1 MVMAGK
7 SQKTWQ
13 ERFGAWAH
21 EKGASA
27 NRIVVPEAR
36 LSAVALM
43 RVLAQHPTGA
53 VLVATADAAEA
64 EALANSLEGFR
75 ELLGDGR
82 PVIPVPEVA
91 PGRRQWMPENE
102 ASRCAALQ
110 EAVAGTNAIYLA
122 SAGTL
127 LSQTLSPKGFAKR
140 TFSLKKGEKISL
152 QELSKRL
159 VELDYDHEFE
169 VNAPGEFATRG
180 GIVDIFSPL
189 YADPVRM
196 EFWGDEIDSMRF
208 FSAETQCSTEPLEE
222 FRVIPRGTAVL
233 NSEPVETTQVMEY
246 FPSEVPMVLCMPGA
260 IEQHLVDY
268 WDEAQADAWRKALL
282 TRKELIAVELPPLLS
297 GATQD
302 PDMLNVAVLG
312 EELNAGLPD
321 EEGEGMAVWH
331 WQQLKSELLRWNA
344 AGYELVACC
353 AGEGEIER
361 FQEMLAGDAQTA
373 KLPVKLEHRTLT
385 VGVLFPSQKLALLS
399 DQELFG
405 RKVVRRRRRHIDYH
419 YEHASPDEV
428 LELEEGELAVHVNY
442 GICRYHGI
450 CLKEIGG
457 ERLEALELE
466 FAEGSRIYVPLD
478 QSFLVSRYVG
488 GTKREPSLS
497 RLGSGHWGSTLEK
510 AENAAWDLAAGLIRL
525 EAVRNASPGFQF
537 QPAVDWERAFA
548 SSFPFALTK
557 DQEEALEACYQD
569 MAAEK
574 PMDRLLCGDVGYGKT
589 EVALRAAFRAVMN
602 NKQVAVLVPTTV
614 LAEQHYQT
622 FTSRLAEFPVRVEVL
637 SRFRTAAEQHAI
649 LSRLAGGELDIVVGT
664 HRLVSS
670 DVRFANLGLVI
681 IDEEQR
687 FGVRH
692 KQKLK
697 ELRASVDVLTMT
709 ATPIPRT
716 LYLSLS
722 GLRNLSTIM
731 TAPANRLP
739 VNTIVANY
747 DEVLITEAITR
758 ELERGGQVFFLHNRV
773 HSIRKVEE
781 YLQQLVPQAR
791 IAVAHGRME
800 ADELEEV
807 MTDFVK
813 GKSDVLLC
821 TTIIESGIDIP
832 NANTIIIDHAERF
845 GLSELYQLRGRVGR
859 YFRQAYAYML
869 LPPMGIL
876 PRNAQERM
884 AAIKRFTHLGA
895 GFRLAMK
902 DMEIRGAGNLLGTE
916 QSGHIAAVG
925 FDLYCDLLKA
935 AVGRLQ
941 NQPVATRQAVP
952 VELDMVCNSLTPVKG
967 KLQATIPPEYI
978 DDETARVG
986 IYKHLNG
993 LTTPEQVENFGK
1005 ELADRFGA
1013 LPEAVKNL
1021 LSVHRIQT
1029 LARSRRLVRVSVAN
1043 GRVVIETQKGLFRR
1057 AGTVPTLFSRDPKH
1071 QLQEIEE
1078 LVKLAK

>member
-1 MVMAGK
+1 MK
-7 SQKTWQ
+7 NKDWQ
-13 ERFGAWAH
+13 TRFQAWAR
-21 EKGASA
+21 ERMATA
-27 NRIVVPEAR
+27 NRIVVPEPR
-36 LSAVALM
+36 LQALALT
-43 RVLAQHPTGA
+43 RVLAQHPKGA
-53 VLVATADAAEA
+53 VLAVTSDAAELD
-64 EALANSLEGFR
+64 ALANGLEGFR
-75 ELLGDGR
+75 DILGDAR

-102 ASRCAALQ
+102 ASHCAALQ
-110 EAVAGTNAIYLA
+110 EALAGTEAIYLA

-127 LSQTLSPKGFAKR
+127 LSKTLSPKGFAKR
-140 TFSLKKGEKISL
+140 TFSLKKGQQVAIA
-152 QELSKRL
+152 ELSKRL

-169 VNAPGEFATRG
+169 VNVPGEFAVRG
-180 GIVDIFSPL
+180 GIMDIFSPL
-189 YADPVRM
+189 YSDPVRL
-196 EFWGDEIDSMRF
+196 EFWGDEIDSLRF
-208 FSAETQCSTEPLEE
+208 FSAQTQCSTESLEE

-233 NSEPVETTQVMEY
+233 NSEPLETTQVAAF
-246 FPSEVPMVLCMPGA
+246 FPHEIPMVICRPEI
-260 IEQHLVDY
+260 IERHLVEY
-268 WDEAQADAWRKALL
+268 WDDERADDWRKLL
-282 TRKELIAVELPPLLS
+282 LGRDELISVELPPMLGGGDAMTS
-297 GATQD
+297 GS
-302 PDMLNVAVLG
+302 PDALNVAVVG

-321 EEGEGMAVWH
+321 EEGQGMAVWH
-331 WQQLKSELLRWNA
+331 WQQLKSELLRWHE

-353 AGEGEIER
+353 AGDGEIER
-361 FQEMLAGDAQTA
+361 FQELMASEERTA
-373 KLPVKLEHRTLT
+373 KLPVKLEHRALA

-466 FAEGSRIYVPLD
+466 FADDVRIYVPLD

-497 RLGSGHWGSTLEK
+497 RLGSGHWGTTLEK
-510 AENAAWDLAAGLIRL
+510 AQNAAWDLAAGLIRL
-525 EAVRNASPGFQF
+525 DAVRSASPGFQF

-548 SSFPFALTK
+548 SSFPYALTK

-569 MAAEK
+569 MAAAK

-622 FTSRLAEFPVRVEVL
+622 FVSRLAEFPVRVEVL
-637 SRFRTAAEQHAI
+637 SRFRTAAEQREI
-649 LSRLAGGELDIVVGT
+649 VSRLAGGELDIVIGT

-670 DVRFANLGLVI
+670 DVHFANLGLVI

-747 DEVLITEAITR
+747 DAVLITEAITR

-773 HSIRKVEE
+773 QTIYKVEE
-781 YLQQLVPQAR
+781 FLQQLVPQAR
-791 IAVAHGRME
+791 IAVAHGRMTP
-800 ADELEEV
+800 DDLEEV
-807 MTDFVK
+807 MTNFVK
-813 GKSDVLLC
+813 GQSDVLLC

-859 YFRQAYAYML
+859 YFRQAYAYLL
-869 LPPMGIL
+869 LPPMGVL

-902 DMEIRGAGNLLGTE
+902 DMEIRGAGNLLGAE

-935 AVGRLQ
+935 AVARLQ

-967 KLQATIPPEYI
+967 KLQAAIPPEYI

-993 LTTPEQVENFGK
+993 LITPEQVDTFGK
-1005 ELADRFGA
+1005 ELTDRFGA

-1021 LSVHRIQT
+1021 LAVHRIHT
-1029 LARSRRLVRVSVAN
+1029 LARKNHLVRVSVAN
-1043 GRVVIETQKGLFRR
+1043 ARVVIETRHGLFRR
-1057 AGTVPTLFSRDPKH
+1057 AGAVPTLFSNDPKH

>member
-1 MVMAGK
+1 MRSK
-7 SQKTWQ
+7 DWQ
-13 ERFGAWAH
+13 TRFQAWAR
-21 EKGASA
+21 ERTSTA
-27 NRIVVPEAR
+27 NRIVVPEPR
-36 LSAVALM
+36 LQALALT
-43 RVLAQHPTGA
+43 RVLAQHPKGA
-53 VLVATADAAEA
+53 VLAVTSDAAELD
-64 EALANSLEGFR
+64 ALANGLDGFR
-75 ELLGDGR
+75 DILGDAR

-102 ASRCAALQ
+102 ASHCAALQ
-110 EAVAGTNAIYLA
+110 EALAGTEAIYLA

-127 LSQTLSPKGFAKR
+127 LSKTLSPKGFAKR
-140 TFSLKKGEKISL
+140 TFSLKKGQQVAIA
-152 QELSKRL
+152 ELSKRL

-169 VNAPGEFATRG
+169 VNVPGEFAVRG
-180 GIVDIFSPL
+180 GIMDIFSPL
-189 YADPVRM
+189 YSDPVRL
-196 EFWGDEIDSMRF
+196 EFWGDEIDSLRF
-208 FSAETQCSTEPLEE
+208 FSAQTQCSTEPLEE

-233 NSEPVETTQVMEY
+233 NSEPLETTQVAEF
-246 FPSEVPMVLCMPGA
+246 FPHEIPMVICRPEA
-260 IEQHLVDY
+260 IERHLVEY
-268 WDEAQADAWRKALL
+268 WDDERAEAWRKLL
-282 TRKELIAVELPPLLS
+282 LGRDELISVELPPML
-297 GATQD
+297 GAGD
-302 PDMLNVAVLG
+302 SMMPGSPDALNVAVVG

-321 EEGEGMAVWH
+321 EEGQGMAVWH
-331 WQQLKSELLRWNA
+331 WQQLRSELLRWHES
-344 AGYELVACC
+344 GYELVACC

-361 FQEMLAGDAQTA
+361 FQELMASEESTA
-373 KLPVKLEHRTLT
+373 KLPVKLEHRALT

-466 FAEGSRIYVPLD
+466 FADDVRIYVPLD

-497 RLGSGHWGSTLEK
+497 RLGSGHWGTTLEK
-510 AENAAWDLAAGLIRL
+510 AQNAAWDLAAGLIRL
-525 EAVRNASPGFQF
+525 DAVRSASPGFQF

-548 SSFPFALTK
+548 SSFPYALTK

-622 FTSRLAEFPVRVEVL
+622 FVSRLAEFPVRVEVL
-637 SRFRTAAEQHAI
+637 SRFRTAAEQREI
-649 LSRLAGGELDIVVGT
+649 VNRLAGGELDIVIGT

-670 DVRFANLGLVI
+670 DVHFANLGLVI

-747 DEVLITEAITR
+747 DAVLITEAITR

-773 HSIRKVEE
+773 QTIYKVEE
-781 YLQQLVPQAR
+781 FLQQLVPQAR
-791 IAVAHGRME
+791 IAVAHGRMTP
-800 ADELEEV
+800 DDLEEV
-807 MTDFVK
+807 MTNFVK
-813 GKSDVLLC
+813 GQSDVLLC

-859 YFRQAYAYML
+859 YFRQAYAYLL
-869 LPPMGIL
+869 LPPMGVL

-902 DMEIRGAGNLLGTE
+902 DMEIRGAGNLLGAE

-935 AVGRLQ
+935 AVARLQ

-967 KLQATIPPEYI
+967 KLQAAIPPEYI
-978 DDETARVG
+978 DDEAARVG
-986 IYKHLNG
+986 IYKHLNE
-993 LTTPEQVENFGK
+993 LITPEQVDAFGK
-1005 ELADRFGA
+1005 ELTDRFGA

-1021 LSVHRIQT
+1021 LAVRRIHVW
-1029 LARSRRLVRVSVAN
+1029 ARKNHLVRVSVAN
-1043 GRVVIETQKGLFRR
+1043 ARVVIETRHGLFRR
-1057 AGTVPTLFSRDPKH
+1057 AGAVPTLFSNDPKH
-1071 QLQEIEE
+1071 QLQEVEE

>member
-1 MVMAGK
+1 MTK
-7 SQKTWQ
+7 SKPTWQ
-13 ERFGAWAH
+13 ERFAAWAH
-21 EKGASA
+21 ERTTAA
-27 NRIVVPEAR
+27 NRIVVPEKR
-36 LSAVALM
+36 LTALALM
-43 RVLAQHPTGA
+43 RVLAAHPDGA

-75 ELLGDGR
+75 ELLGDAR
-82 PVIPVPEVA
+82 PVIPIPEVA

-102 ASRCAALQ
+102 ASRCAAMQ
-110 EAVAGTNAIYLA
+110 EALAGTAAIYLA

-127 LSQTLSPKGFAKR
+127 LSRTLSPKGFAKR
-140 TFSLKKGEKISL
+140 TFSLRKGQKIAL
-152 QELSKRL
+152 AELSRRL
-159 VELDYDHEFE
+159 VDLDYDHEFE
-169 VNAPGEFATRG
+169 VNVPGEFATRG

-189 YADPVRM
+189 YADPVRL

-208 FSAETQCSTEPLEE
+208 FSAQTQCSTEPLEE

-246 FPSEVPMVLCMPGA
+246 FSPAIPMVLCLPGL

-268 WDEAQADAWRKALL
+268 WDEAQAEAWRQLL
-282 TRKELIAVELPPLLS
+282 LARRQVVSVELPPLLTAA
-297 GATQD
+297 GGQD
-302 PDMLNVAVLG
+302 TDLLNVAVLG
-312 EELNAGLPD
+312 EELNAGLPG
-321 EEGEGMAVWH
+321 EEGDGMAVWH
-331 WQQLKSELLRWNA
+331 WQQLSGELLRWHA

-361 FQEMLAGDAQTA
+361 FQELLAADERTA
-373 KLPVKLEHRTLT
+373 KLPVRLEHRSLA
-385 VGVLFPSQKLALLS
+385 VGVLFPSRKLALLS

-405 RKVVRRRRRHIDYH
+405 RQMVRRRRRHIDYH
-419 YEHASPDEV
+419 YEHASPDEA

-442 GICRYHGI
+442 GICRYHGVTI
-450 CLKEIGG
+450 KEFGG

-466 FAEGSRIYVPLD
+466 FAGDARIYVPLD

-497 RLGSGHWGSTLEK
+497 RLGGGHWGTTLEK
-510 AENAAWDLAAGLIRL
+510 AEQAAWDLAAGLLRL
-525 EAVRNASPGFQF
+525 EAVRTASPGFRF

-548 SSFPFALTK
+548 SSFPYALTK
-557 DQEEALEACYQD
+557 DQEEALQACYQD

-622 FTSRLAEFPVRVEVL
+622 FRSRLAEFPVRVEVL
-637 SRFRTAAEQHAI
+637 SRFRSAAEQHAI
-649 LSRLAGGELDIVVGT
+649 LRELAGGELDIVVGT

-670 DVRFANLGLVI
+670 DVRFANLGMVI

-697 ELRASVDVLTMT
+697 ELRSSVDVLTMT

-747 DEVLITEAITR
+747 DATLIAEAIHR
-758 ELERGGQVFFLHNRV
+758 ELERGGQVYFLHNRV
-773 HSIRKVEE
+773 QTIRRVEE
-781 YLQQLVPQAR
+781 FLRELVPQAR
-791 IAVAHGRME
+791 IAVAHGRMD

-813 GKSDVLLC
+813 GSYDVLLC

-869 LPPMGIL
+869 LPPMGVL

-902 DMEIRGAGNLLGTE
+902 DMEIRGAGNLLGAE

-952 VELDMVCNSLTPVKG
+952 LELDMVCNSLTPVKG
-967 KLQATIPPEYI
+967 KLQAAIPPEYI
-978 DDETARVG
+978 EDEAARVS
-986 IYKHLNG
+986 IYKHLNN
-993 LTTPEQVENFGK
+993 LLTPEQVESFGT

-1013 LPEAVKNL
+1013 LPEMVKNL
-1021 LSVHRIQT
+1021 LAVQRIQAI
-1029 LARSRRLVRVSVAN
+1029 ARARNLVRVSVAN
-1043 GRVVIETQKGLFRR
+1043 ARVVIETRHGLFRR
-1057 AGTVPTLFSRDPKH
+1057 AGAIPTLFSRDPKH

-1078 LVKLAK
+1078 MVKSAK